1 MALMKTFLDIIQI
14 IEFFTLIFKKVIL
27 FIDMLLENIA

>member
-1 MALMKTFLDIIQI
+1 MALMKNFLDIQI